1 MMTRAPKA
9 VSVRASLRGSRGER
23 TERPVGG
30 RRRYSSRVP
39 SGNPTTAPPGAGP
52 VVGAEG
58 GWGGPYEPRYRP
70 IESYGLIGDLRT
82 AALVGVD
89 GSIDWFCPR
98 RFDAPSTFGAILDA
112 DKGGAFRIAPTAPV
126 PSKQMYLPDTA
137 VLVTRF
143 YSPDGVGEL
152 TDAMPLEIEPCAILR
167 RVDVVRGEV
176 EFRMSCRP
184 AFDYGRAGHRVDLSG
199 DRVAHFTPDRGT
211 PAVLRASVP
220 IRIEGP
226 AAESRFRLRAGESA
240 WFVWEPPHGVAR
252 WTVESI
258 GRVIDETRAFWR
270 DWLRGTHYR
279 GRWREMVQRS
289 ALTLKLCTYQPTGAM
304 VASPTCSLPETLG
317 GARNWDYRYAWL
329 RDSAFTAFAF
339 QRLGFDDEAIQFSN
353 WLEAR
358 LIETDPDDPQLQI
371 VYGVDGKADL
381 TEHELGHLE
390 GYRGS
395 RPVRIGNGAHEQL
408 QLDVYGELMDAVY
421 LSNKIQ
427 PISWELWRN
436 LRRVLDWL
444 ADNWQRP
451 DEGIWEVRGGRRDFV
466 YSRLMC
472 WVAFERA
479 MRMQAQRG
487 LPGDTFKWRTC
498 RDAIYEEIMAR
509 GWSPERRSFVQY
521 YGGDVLDA
529 SNLLMPLVKFI
540 GPRDPRMLSTL
551 DAIQAEL
558 VSDSLVYR
566 YDPTTASD
574 DGLGGEAEGS
584 FSLCSFWLVE
594 CLTRAGRLDDAR
606 LVFEK
611 MLTYASGLGLFAEQV
626 SDTGDALG
634 NYPQAFTHLGL
645 ISAAWDLNK
654 ALGDD

>member
-1 MMTRAPKA
+1 
-9 VSVRASLRGSRGER
+9 
-23 TERPVGG
+23 
-30 RRRYSSRVP
+30 
-39 SGNPTTAPPGAGP
+39 
-52 VVGAEG
+52 
-58 GWGGPYEPRYRP
+58 
-70 IESYGLIGDLRT
+70 
-82 AALVGVD
+82 
-89 GSIDWFCPR
+89 
-98 RFDAPSTFGAILDA
+98 
-112 DKGGAFRIAPTAPV
+112 
-126 PSKQMYLPDTA
+126 
-137 VLVTRF
+137 
-143 YSPDGVGEL
+143 
-152 TDAMPLEIEPCAILR
+152 
-167 RVDVVRGEV
+167 
-176 EFRMSCRP
+176 
-184 AFDYGRAGHRVDLSG
+184 
-199 DRVAHFTPDRGT
+199 
-211 PAVLRASVP
+211 
-220 IRIEGP
+220 
-226 AAESRFRLRAGESA
+226 
-240 WFVWEPPHGVAR
+240 VWEPPHGVER
-252 WTVESI
+252 WTDESI
-258 GRVIDETRAFWR
+258 GRAIDETRAFWR

-339 QRLGFDDEAIQFSN
+339 QRLGFDDEAIQFSE
-353 WLEAR
+353 WLEGR

-371 VYGVDGKADL
+371 VYGVDGEADL
-381 TEHELGHLE
+381 TEHELSHLE

-395 RPVRIGNGAHEQL
+395 RPVRIGNAAHEQL

-421 LSNKIQ
+421 LSNKVQ
-427 PISWELWRN
+427 PMSWELWRN

-444 ADNWQRP
+444 ADNWQQP

-479 MRMQAQRG
+479 MRIQAQRG
-487 LPGDTFKWRTC
+487 LPGDTTKWRTC
-498 RDAIYEEIMAR
+498 RDAVYEEIMAR
-509 GWSPERRSFVQY
+509 GWSPARKSFVQY
-521 YGGDVLDA
+521 YGGEVLDA

-551 DAIQAEL
+551 DAINREL

-566 YDPTTASD
+566 YDPATASD

-594 CLTRAGRLDDAR
+594 CLTRAGLLDDAR

>member
-1 MMTRAPKA
+1 
-9 VSVRASLRGSRGER
+9 
-23 TERPVGG
+23 
-30 RRRYSSRVP
+30 VP
-39 SGNPTTAPPGAGP
+39 AQIPPATAPPGPGP
-52 VVGAEG
+52 AVTAEG

-70 IESYGLIGDLRT
+70 IESYGLVGDMRT
-82 AALVGVD
+82 AALVGRD
-89 GSIDWFCPR
+89 GSIDWFCPG
-98 RFDAPSTFGAILDA
+98 RFDAPSIFAALLDA
-112 DKGGAFRIAPTAPV
+112 DRGGAFRIAPTAPV

-143 YSPDGVGEL
+143 YSHAGVAEL
-152 TDAMPLEIEPCAILR
+152 TDVMPVGLEPCALVR
-167 RVDVVRGEV
+167 RVAVVRGDV
-176 EFRMSCRP
+176 AFRMWCRP
-184 AFDYGRAGHRVDLSG
+184 AFDYGRADHRVDLFG
-199 DRVAHFTPDRGT
+199 DRVARFTSATGRATELRSSIALEPDG
-211 PAVLRASVP
+211 PAVDC
-220 IRIEGP
+220 
-226 AAESRFRLRAGESA
+226 RFALCAGESA
-240 WFVWEPPHGVAR
+240 WFVMQPPGAGER
-252 WTVESI
+252 WA
-258 GRVIDETRAFWR
+258 DETVGRAIEETRGYWR
-270 DWLRGTHYR
+270 RWLSGTRYQ

-289 ALTLKLCTYQPTGAM
+289 AITLKLCTYAPTGAM
-304 VASPTCSLPETLG
+304 VASPTCSLPETIG

-339 QRLGFDDEAIQFSN
+339 QRLGFDEEAVQFAD
-353 WLEAR
+353 WLERR
-358 LIETDPDDPQLQI
+358 LVEADPDDPQLQI
-371 VYGVDGKADL
+371 VYAVDGAADL

-395 RPVRIGNGAHEQL
+395 RPVRIGNGAHSQL

-421 LSNKIQ
+421 LSNKNQ
-427 PISWELWRN
+427 AISWDLWRN

-479 MRMQAQRG
+479 MRMQSQRG
-487 LPGDTFKWRTC
+487 LPGDTLKWRAS
-498 RDAIYEEIMAR
+498 RDAVYEEIMER
-509 GWSPERRSFVQY
+509 GWSPERQAFVQY

-566 YDPTTASD
+566 YDPRRASD

-594 CLTRAGRLDDAR
+594 CLTRAGRLDEAR

-645 ISAAWDLNK
+645 ISAAWDLDR
-654 ALGDD
+654 ALGAD

>member
-1 MMTRAPKA
+1 M
-9 VSVRASLRGSRGER
+9 
-23 TERPVGG
+23 
-30 RRRYSSRVP
+30 P
-39 SGNPTTAPPGAGP
+39 SQNPTPAAPPGTGP
-52 VVGAEG
+52 AVIVEG
-58 GWGGPYEPRYRP
+58 GWGGPHEPRYRP

-89 GSIDWFCPR
+89 GSIDWFCR
-98 RFDAPSTFGAILDA
+98 QRFDAPSIFAAILDA
-112 DKGGAFRIAPTAPV
+112 DRGGSFRIAPTSPV

-143 YSPDGVGEL
+143 YSDEGVGEV
-152 TDAMPLEIEPCAILR
+152 TDTMPLRLHPCALLR

-184 AFDYGRAGHRVDLSG
+184 AFDYARAGHRVDLSG
-199 DRVAHFTPDRGT
+199 DRTARFTPQTGAPT
-211 PAVLRASVP
+211 ELRASVP
-220 IRIEGP
+220 MEADGP

-240 WFVWEPPHGVAR
+240 WFVLQPAESGER
-252 WTVESI
+252 WSDESV
-258 GRVIDETRAFWR
+258 GRVIDETRAYWR
-270 DWLRGTHYR
+270 RWLSGTHYR

-289 ALTLKLCTYQPTGAM
+289 ALTLKLCTYEPTGAM
-304 VASPTCSLPETLG
+304 VAAPTCSLPETIG

-339 QRLGFDDEAIQFSN
+339 QRLGFYDEATQFSD
-353 WLEAR
+353 WLERR

-371 VYGVDGKADL
+371 VYGVDGESDL
-381 TEHELGHLE
+381 TEHELSHLE

-395 RPVRIGNGAHEQL
+395 RPVRIGNGAHDQL

-421 LSNKIQ
+421 LSSKYQ
-427 PISWELWRN
+427 PVSWELWRN

-451 DEGIWEVRGGRRDFV
+451 DEGIWEVRGGRRHFV

-487 LPGDTFKWRTC
+487 LPGDTVKWRTS
-498 RDAIYEEIMAR
+498 RDAIYEEIMAH
-509 GWSPERRSFVQY
+509 GWSPERKAFVQY
-521 YGGDVLDA
+521 YGGEVLDA

-551 DAIQAEL
+551 GAIEAEL

-566 YDPTTASD
+566 YDPKTASD

>member
-1 MMTRAPKA
+1 M
-9 VSVRASLRGSRGER
+9 
-23 TERPVGG
+23 
-30 RRRYSSRVP
+30 
-39 SGNPTTAPPGAGP
+39 
-52 VVGAEG
+52 
-58 GWGGPYEPRYRP
+58 
-70 IESYGLIGDLRT
+70 
-82 AALVGVD
+82 
-89 GSIDWFCPR
+89 
-98 RFDAPSTFGAILDA
+98 
-112 DKGGAFRIAPTAPV
+112 
-126 PSKQMYLPDTA
+126 
-137 VLVTRF
+137 
-143 YSPDGVGEL
+143 
-152 TDAMPLEIEPCAILR
+152 
-167 RVDVVRGEV
+167 
-176 EFRMSCRP
+176 
-184 AFDYGRAGHRVDLSG
+184 
-199 DRVAHFTPDRGT
+199 
-211 PAVLRASVP
+211 
-220 IRIEGP
+220 
-226 AAESRFRLRAGESA
+226 
-240 WFVWEPPHGVAR
+240 
-252 WTVESI
+252 
-258 GRVIDETRAFWR
+258 
-270 DWLRGTHYR
+270 
-279 GRWREMVQRS
+279 
-289 ALTLKLCTYQPTGAM
+289 
-304 VASPTCSLPETLG
+304 
-317 GARNWDYRYAWL
+317 
-329 RDSAFTAFAF
+329 
-339 QRLGFDDEAIQFSN
+339 
-353 WLEAR
+353 
-358 LIETDPDDPQLQI
+358 
-371 VYGVDGKADL
+371 
-381 TEHELGHLE
+381 
-390 GYRGS
+390 
-395 RPVRIGNGAHEQL
+395 RIGNGAHEQL

-487 LPGDTFKWRTC
+487 LPGDTVKWRTC
-498 RDAIYEEIMAR
+498 RDAVYEEIMAR

-566 YDPTTASD
+566 YDPKTASD

-611 MLTYASGLGLFAEQV
+611 MLTYASGLGLYAEQV